1 MGLVHEVNELPDGR
15 SQATVTFSFAASRLP
30 AMARTRVSMALVFP
44 GSMTPRR
51 APSRAAFTSAVV
63 EREPADSILSLGNNE
78 TNIYFYTD
86 LRDLEGHSVVHRW
99 EYNGRPM
106 GEVRFDVKGPRWR
119 VWSSKSLNPDWLGQ
133 WRVTVV
139 DDTGAVLV
147 QRDFNYTRA
156 LTSMNDIKPGGVQ

>member
-1 MGLVHEVNELPDGR
+1 MKRSLVLIIGLAGTGLALGAPPPPTDTTQMAN
-15 SQATVTFSFAASRLP
+15 ATSAAS
-30 AMARTRVSMALVFP
+30 AVTGQVA
-44 GSMTPRR
+44 
-51 APSRAAFTSAVV
+51 RAAFTSAVV

-156 LTSMNDIKPGGVQ
+156 LTSMNDIKPGSVQ